1 MKKYLRDQKKTV
13 IFPALVPCFGLFIP
27 FSNLVVFESPDPP
40 VLYLGPLVPWSSGP
54 LVLWSPGPLVL
65 WSSGPLL
72 LRSSGP
78 LVFGSLGASVL
89 W

>member
-40 VLYLGPLVPWSSGP
+40 VLYLGPLVPWCY
-54 LVLWSPGPLVL
+54 LVLWSLGPLV
-65 WSSGPLL
+65 P
-72 LRSSGP
+72 R
-78 LVFGSLGASVL
+78 SLGASVL